1 MSLQIS
7 AHNILDVGQKW
18 LLVTKNKMLSLKCK
32 SFYFLIKYFT
42 CFFIIKYKISKKL
55 TITCDIIAKHIQN
68 HSNLNSVCTY
78 L

>member
-32 SFYFLIKYFT
+32 RFYAVISWSNILLAFL
-42 CFFIIKYKISKKL
+42 
-55 TITCDIIAKHIQN
+55 
-68 HSNLNSVCTY
+68 
-78 L
+78 